1 MPIYYIMCLEFR
13 LGVLAYLLVGEE
25 RFSDLLH
32 HPIAGINSNKYLR
45 NQIFFDRPIRFDVK
59 NFKDRYTGF
68 ENDLEVIMDMVVKE
82 SNTMNS

>member
-1 MPIYYIMCLEFR
+1 MCLKFR

-68 ENDLEVIMDMVVKE
+68 ENDLEDNGYGGERIKYDE
-82 SNTMNS
+82 